1 MLTVLQTALEV
12 GLIYGLV
19 WAEFVF
25 GVDAKIWGPVRMGW
39 SLRYKRRLFHDDG
52 DYGNTWY
59 VPGFGKQGGSRF
71 GGTFNVSFEL

>member
-1 MLTVLQTALEV
+1 
-12 GLIYGLV
+12 
-19 WAEFVF
+19 
-25 GVDAKIWGPVRMGW
+25 MGW
-39 SLRYKRRLFHDDG
+39 SLRYNRRFFHDDC